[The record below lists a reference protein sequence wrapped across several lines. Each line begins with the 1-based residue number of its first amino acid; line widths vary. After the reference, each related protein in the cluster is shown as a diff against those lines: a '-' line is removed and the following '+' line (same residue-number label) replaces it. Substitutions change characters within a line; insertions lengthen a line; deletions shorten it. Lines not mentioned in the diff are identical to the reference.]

1 MNRHH
6 CDVSVLFLNG
16 AANLALNGGAVFLV
30 LNGGAVFLVLN
41 GGAVAWDSQG
51 CKPLDSMLRA

>member
-6 CDVSVLFLNG
+6 CDVSFLFLSG

-30 LNGGAVFLVLN
+30 LND
-41 GGAVAWDSQG
+41 GAVAWDSQG
-51 CKPLDSMLRA
+51 CKPLESILRA